1 MSFSTRVL
9 CLVGD
14 SLVFLFGQV
23 LWCLIT
29 RQRGCW
35 WCCYHFSDTN
45 SFDKRGGN
53 CCGRRDRERENK
65 RMCSRCCCCGALYCI
80 APPSELSSLFCG
92 PRCYYDTATEEGES
106 RLLCAGRGD
115 VTSQQLVHGH
125 MRFEASSNDDVG
137 SFTCSVQHPK
147 WNFVLSF
154 SLFLSFFMK
163 GRTKGIIKEQQAKGN
178 LEHFFSFSSFSSSL
192 SAKCITYWWY
202 NLKDTSYTSSRDCF
216 WLSTAGKCNSARGG
230 MKDAGAEAAMMPVY
244 II

>member
-1 MSFSTRVL
+1 MEGET
-9 CLVGD
+9 
-14 SLVFLFGQV
+14 Q
-23 LWCLIT
+23 
-29 RQRGCW
+29 
-35 WCCYHFSDTN
+35 
-45 SFDKRGGN
+45 
-53 CCGRRDRERENK
+53 RENK

-154 SLFLSFFMK
+154 SLFLFFMK

-178 LEHFFSFSSFSSSL
+178 LEHFFSFSSFFFFSFCKVHYILVVQSQRYKL
-192 SAKCITYWWY
+192 
-202 NLKDTSYTSSRDCF
+202 
-216 WLSTAGKCNSARGG
+216 
-230 MKDAGAEAAMMPVY
+230 Y
-244 II
+244 IIERLLLALDGRQM